1 VSSDIFDSAGQVGI
15 GTNTPNSVFKVQG
28 SIALPFVATGNL
40 TSYNLGMD
48 DYTLRRYGQCT
59 NIVVPDATACPG
71 RIYIIINS
79 NGTGSTVTLTAVN
92 GQVIFDD
99 VTGTHYETT
108 GLPQNSRIKIQSD
121 GANWIVTGN

>member
-1 VSSDIFDSAGQVGI
+1 
-15 GTNTPNSVFKVQG
+15 
-28 SIALPFVATGNL
+28 
-40 TSYNLGMD
+40 
-48 DYTLRRYGQCT
+48 
-59 NIVVPDATACPG
+59 VPDATACPG